1 MNYEQMGIA
10 AMIPGMQ
17 HMIDLMQRELDA
29 MRAQLAQAQ
38 NGGSALDAVRK
49 YKRGMPL
56 WVEEEFARKSKATG
70 GWWAKLTPEERSAEM
85 KRRYASRKDR
95 PPTGRR
101 RKDPTGIPSGPGG
114 DHYGKVSTGQ
124 ASYWAKMTKE
134 ERKAE
139 MQRRTEVRNKKW
151 AEAANVEK
159 LHPRD
164 PRSPKHEAWL
174 KKMSKSMKKS
184 WNKMTPAQQLQRQ
197 NAMRVSRGLAP
208 KQHVNG
214 EAAA

>member
-1 MNYEQMGIA
+1 MNYEQMGRA
-10 AMIPGMQ
+10 CLIPGMQ
-17 HMIDLMQRELDA
+17 HMIDLMQRELDS

-38 NGGSALDAVRK
+38 SGGSALDAVREAK
-49 YKRGMPL
+49 ARGPYRPRTPLTAEQEFKRK
-56 WVEEEFARKSKATG
+56 AKATS

-101 RKDPTGIPSGPGG
+101 RKDPTGIPGGPGG

-124 ASYWAKMTKE
+124 ALYWAKMTKE

-164 PRSPKHEAWL
+164 ARSPKHAAWL
-174 KKMSKSMKKS
+174 KKMSKAMKASYKTRAS
-184 WNKMTPAQQLQRQ
+184 AVPA
-197 NAMRVSRGLAP
+197 V
-208 KQHVNG
+208 KTQHVNG
-214 EAAA
+214 EAVA